1 MRLKMRLLPWTLA
14 AVGIAVSLAAG
25 AEEAKDEAKKDEKKW
40 DVNAPPGEA
49 ATVSIDSRT
58 GTWMSVDVSP
68 DGSTLVFDLLGD
80 LYTLPIE
87 GGEAKALTHSI
98 AWEMQPRFAPDGKRI
113 AYMSDAGGGD
123 NAWVMDADGG
133 NAHAVTSEDF
143 RLVNNPVW
151 HPNGEY
157 LAVRKHFAGTRSL
170 GSGEIWLYHASGGK
184 GVQLNEKPN
193 WQKDLGEP
201 AFSPDGR
208 YVYFSQDTTPGRR
221 FEYNKNSNAEI
232 YTIQRLD
239 LRDGTI
245 EPFVKGPGGAVRPIP
260 SPDGKALAFVRRVRG
275 RSTLFLK
282 DLGSG
287 EERPVWDGLER
298 DLQEAWAIHGVYPAF
313 DWTPDGRA
321 VVAWA
326 KGKLWTVDV
335 ASGKAHEIPF
345 HVKDTREVR
354 KAIRFE
360 TPVAS
365 DSFDVKQLRWV
376 NVSPGGERVVYSALG
391 YLYVKD
397 LPDGAPRRLTRQTDH
412 FELYPSF
419 SRDGQ
424 RLVFVTWNDETL
436 GSIRTLD
443 LRSGRETLVS
453 KEPGKYLEPRFS
465 PDGRTVVFARSRGG
479 FLTSPWQGTE
489 TGVYRVASDGHGAP
503 VRITKEGAAPQFGA
517 ASDRVFVTRA
527 GVKDEVDWY
536 AKLVSMNLDGGE
548 EREVAKGELET
559 EFAVS
564 PDGKWLAFAEGYQAY
579 LVPLLPTGKPLEIS
593 AKTEAVPLRKLS
605 VNAGEGL
612 HWSGD
617 SLEVHFAS
625 GDQLFT
631 RELKESFTFVSGAP
645 KELPKPSEDGVRI
658 GFAQKSDKPGASVAL
673 TGARIVTMRGEEVI
687 ADGTI
692 LVRGNRIEA
701 VGPRASVAVPA
712 GATTVDAAGKT
723 IIPGLVDV
731 HWHGGMGEDEI
742 IPQQSWVNYASLA
755 FGVTTL
761 HDPSNDTS
769 EILTQAEMQRA
780 GLLVAPRIFSTGT
793 ILYGAKAPYTAK
805 VDSLDDALAHLK
817 RLKAA
822 GAVSVKSYNQP
833 RREQRQ
839 QILEAAR
846 QSRLLVVPEGGSL
859 FQLNMNMVVDGHTG
873 VEHALPIANVYDDV
887 KQLWSQ
893 TGVGYTPT
901 LVVAYGGLDGEHY
914 FYATTDVWRH
924 PLLTRYVPRS
934 VLDARAIRRET
945 APEEDFNVASVARTA
960 TELQRAGV
968 AVNIG
973 AHGQREGLAAH
984 WEMWMLAKGGMTPL
998 EAIRSA
1004 TINGAKYLGMDSE
1017 IGSLEPGKL
1026 ADLVVIDGDVLSDI
1040 RNSDRVSQVMV
1051 NGRLYDAI
1059 TMDEVG
1065 ATPRKRRPFFF
1076 ERSPG
1081 GYVPVTGEAL
1091 PGRCRH

>member
-1 MRLKMRLLPWTLA
+1 MRLMPWTLVA
-14 AVGIAVSLAAG
+14 LAVSVSFAG
-25 AEEAKDEAKKDEKKW
+25 ETGEGKDTEKKKW

-49 ATVSIDSRT
+49 ATIPIDTHT

-68 DGSTLVFDLLGD
+68 DGQTLVFDLLGD
-80 LYTLPIE
+80 LYSLPIE
-87 GGEAKALTHSI
+87 GGEARALTHSI
-98 AWEMQPRFAPDGKRI
+98 AWEMQPRFAPDGRRI

-133 NAHAVTSEDF
+133 NAHPVSKEDL
-143 RLVNNPVW
+143 RLVNNPAW
-151 HPNGEY
+151 HPSGEY

-208 YVYFSQDTTPGRR
+208 YVYFSQDSTPGRT
-221 FEYNKNSNAEI
+221 FAYNKNSNAQI

-239 LRDGTI
+239 LRDGSI
-245 EPFVKGPGGAVRPIP
+245 EPFVTGPGGAVRPVP
-260 SPDGKALAFVRRVRG
+260 SPDGKSLAFVRRVGG
-275 RSTLFLK
+275 RSTLFVK
-282 DLGSG
+282 DLGRG

-298 DLQEAWAIHGVYPAF
+298 DLQEAWAVHGVYPAF
-313 DWTPDGRA
+313 DWTPDARA
-321 VVAWA
+321 VVVWA
-326 KGKLWTVDV
+326 QGRLWRVD
-335 ASGKAHEIPF
+335 AGSGKAAEIPF

-354 KAIRFE
+354 AAIRFE
-360 TPVAS
+360 TPVAP
-365 DSFDVKQLRWV
+365 DSFDVRQLRWV
-376 NVSPGGERVVYSALG
+376 NVSPAGDRVVYSALG
-391 YLYVKD
+391 RLYLKD

-412 FELYPSF
+412 FELFPSF
-419 SRDGQ
+419 SRDG
-424 RLVFVTWNDETL
+424 RRIVFATWNDDAL
-436 GSIRTLD
+436 GSVRILD
-443 LRSGRETLVS
+443 LASGRETAVTNQ
-453 KEPGKYLEPRFS
+453 PGKYLEPRLS
-465 PDGRTVVFARSRGG
+465 PDGNTVVYTRSRGG

-489 TGVYRVASDGHGAP
+489 TGVYRAAADGKGDP
-503 VRITKEGAAPQFGA
+503 VRITREGAAPQFGA

-527 GVKDEVDWY
+527 GVKDEVEWY
-536 AKLVSMNLDGGE
+536 SKLVSMNLDAGE
-548 EREVAKGELET
+548 EREVAKSEMAT
-559 EFAVS
+559 EFSVS
-564 PDGKWLAFAEGYQAY
+564 PDGSWLAFVEGYQAY
-579 LVPLLPTGKPLEIS
+579 LVPLVQTGKPLEIGPK
-593 AKTEAVPLRKLS
+593 AEALPVRKLS
-605 VNAGEGL
+605 VNAGENL

-617 SLEVHFAS
+617 SRKVHFS
-625 GDQLFT
+625 LGDQLFT
-631 RELKESFTFVSGAP
+631 RELTQSFGFVDGAP
-645 KELPKPSEDGVRI
+645 KELPPPSEEGVRI
-658 GFAQKSDKPGASVAL
+658 GFAQEADEPGATVAL
-673 TGARIVTMRGEEVI
+673 TGARILSMRGDEVI
-687 ADGTI
+687 PDGTI
-692 LVRGNRIEA
+692 VVRGNRIEA
-701 VGPRASVAVPA
+701 LGPRADVAVPA
-712 GATTVDAAGKT
+712 GATSLDLAGQT

-780 GLLVAPRIFSTGT
+780 GLVVGPRIFSTGT
-793 ILYGAKAPYTAK
+793 ILYGAKAPFTAK
-805 VDSLDDALAHLK
+805 VDGLDDALAHLK
-817 RLKAA
+817 RLKAG
-822 GAVSVKSYNQP
+822 GALSVKSYNQP
-833 RREQRQ
+833 RRDQRQ

-846 QSRLLVVPEGGSL
+846 QTRMLVMPEGGSL
-859 FQLNMNMVVDGHTG
+859 FQANMSMVVDGHTG

-887 KQLWSQ
+887 KQLWAQ

-914 FYATTDVWRH
+914 FYATTEVWKH
-924 PLLTRYVPRS
+924 PLLTRYVPRAI
-934 VLDARAIRRET
+934 LDARAIRRET
-945 APEEDFNVASVARTA
+945 APEEEFNVARVARAA

-968 AVNIG
+968 NVNIG

-1004 TINGAKYLGMDSE
+1004 TLNGAKYLGLDKE

-1026 ADLVVIDGDVLSDI
+1026 ADLVVIDGDVLADI
-1040 RNSDRVSQVMV
+1040 RTSDRVSHVML
-1051 NGRLYDAI
+1051 NGRLYDSA

-1076 ERSPG
+1076 ERTPG
-1081 GYVPVTGEAL
+1081 GYVPLADDAL
-1091 PGRCRH
+1091 PGRCEH